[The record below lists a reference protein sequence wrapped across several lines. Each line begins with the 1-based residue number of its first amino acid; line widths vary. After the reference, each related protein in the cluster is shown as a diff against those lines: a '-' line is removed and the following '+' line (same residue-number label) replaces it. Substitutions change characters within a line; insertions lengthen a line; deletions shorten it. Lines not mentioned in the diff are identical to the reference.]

1 MKLRWILFGMGLA
14 TTVGM
19 ASIVQAQ
26 TPGVTEDKIR
36 IGILGSLTGPA
47 AIFGSSNLAG
57 GELAFEE
64 VNAAGGIHGRKL
76 EWVVVDDE
84 TSPPKAIA
92 AFKKLAEQD
101 RVFAVFGPAAS
112 AIGAAL
118 VPTMKASN
126 VPVFMTV
133 LSSPAVTEPF
143 VKNVFRTGP
152 LNDRKQGRA
161 IANYVTGE
169 LKGKRIALLRQSD
182 EYGSRGGTSAIER
195 LKELK
200 VEPVAHEV
208 FGPGD
213 TDFTAQVLKIREA
226 KPDVIIVYGYPAPS
240 AIITRQ
246 ARQLGVDAMILGSN
260 ATSSRRYPEIVGKV
274 AAGTLNVI
282 ANLELPESDEPKM
295 AGFRKRF
302 EARYP
307 ELVKQVRPD
316 LGDVLCYGGAL
327 TFIEGLKRAGKDLT
341 REKFIA
347 ALESLQ
353 NYQNGITL
361 PTTFT
366 ATDHD
371 GNNAARV
378 MRIRDDLS
386 RELLPHMLKAD

>member
-1 MKLRWILFGMGLA
+1 MNIKAIFTGVTLVA
-14 TTVGM
+14 TASMTSLSM
-19 ASIVQAQ
+19 AQP
-26 TPGVTEDKIR
+26 PGVTADKIK

-47 AIFGSSNLAG
+47 AIWGSSNLAG
-57 GELAFEE
+57 GELAFEQI
-64 VNAAGGIHGRKL
+64 NAAGGIHGRKL

-92 AFKKLAEQD
+92 GFKKLNEQD
-101 RVFAVFGPAAS
+101 QVFAIFGPAAS

-118 VPTMKASN
+118 VPTMRAAN
-126 VPVFMTV
+126 VPVFMSV
-133 LSSPAVTEPF
+133 LSSPAVTDPV

-152 LNDRKQGRA
+152 LNDQKQGRA
-161 IANYVTGE
+161 IANYVVGE

-182 EYGSRGGTSAIER
+182 EYGSRGGSSVVKR
-195 LKELK
+195 MKELK
-200 VEPVAHEV
+200 VDPVAHEV

-213 TDFTAQVLKIREA
+213 TDFTSQVLKIRET
-226 KPDVIIVYGYPAPS
+226 KPDVLIIYGYPSPS

-246 ARQLGVDAMILGSN
+246 ARQLGVDAQIIGSN

-282 ANLELPESDEPKM
+282 TNSELPESAEPKM
-295 AGFRKRF
+295 AAFRKAF

-307 ELVKQVRPD
+307 DLVKQVRPD

-327 TFIEGLKRAGKDLT
+327 TFIEALKRAGKDLT

-347 ALESLQ
+347 ALEALKDY
-353 NYQNGITL
+353 NNGINL
-361 PTTFT
+361 PTTFS

-378 MRIRDDLS
+378 MRIREDLT
-386 RELLPHMLKAD
+386 RELLPHILKAD